1 MPLETIHYPHP
12 HVDPRQPRQDSKA
25 RTNPPVFAWKPDPSQ
40 RKRQFRLQ
48 VGTDEKLKK
57 RVLDEKDLAD
67 PVFLPEKAL
76 APGTYYWRWSQ
87 GDAKSEVFRFK
98 IPKSSVKLEVPSAR
112 DWLDC
117 FSGEHPRFLFPE
129 KPDANTLEVLR
140 DQDPDSIQNLL
151 ESAEAELGKSHHMAE
166 PPYKPDK
173 EKDYQKFRKV
183 QYTVMW
189 GSRKFASGAKAMAMA
204 YTLTGR
210 QEFGKA
216 AARRLASLAKW
227 DPHGST
233 HLEAND
239 EPHMS
244 VIWHGALAAD
254 WCWDCF
260 TKKQREAVIAQMRE
274 RAKITFECM
283 HDRGQYGIERFDSH
297 AGREIV
303 FLANL
308 LLIFHDHIPE
318 AEDWLNW
325 LRPTLCGIWPI
336 WAEDD
341 GAWAE
346 GISYSLA
353 YVEIMTIFAS
363 ALKRSTGVDLY
374 RRPFWKNY
382 ARWRQAMMPPYA
394 EWIGFGDHSERWPQ
408 SWLRG
413 ADVVE
418 LIGRE
423 TATRE
428 FDFYFQE
435 LRREAESMP
444 PTPPERA
451 ILNLT
456 PQLLLCPLPKNPD
469 PAPEQSRQDFLHS
482 FPGAGWAAFR
492 RNLKEADQDIAL
504 IFRSSP
510 FGSVSH
516 SHANNND
523 VAIHVAG
530 KAMAIPTGYYAGYGS
545 PHHGH
550 WVWHTKSHNC
560 VTLSGAPQLLR
571 SPDSRG
577 ELLSH
582 YEDEHIAYILGNA
595 DEGYQDRAQTCRRH
609 LVFFKTENTFLLL
622 DHFVAKPGMTSS
634 FQWNFHSWY
643 PFKVKE
649 KTRQFSLTRQKR
661 VLQGHILFQ
670 KDVFYSLTEGWD
682 PPFSSGLQNTDQWY
696 QQYHLRVT
704 PTPYLDEVRFGVLL
718 SAQAPALSSP
728 DIVVG
733 GDDQKDTA
741 SLGQASVEIFQ
752 KDQTSRKNS
761 LATIQVQG
769 QSYRIGKS
777 GIKKD

>member
-1 MPLETIHYPHP
+1 MSLEKINYPHP
-12 HVDPRQPRQDSKA
+12 HEDPRQPRQNSKA
-25 RTNPPVFAWKPDPSQ
+25 RTNPPVFSWKPEKSEQ
-40 RKRQFRLQ
+40 KREFRLL
-48 VGTDEKLKK
+48 VATDEKLKK
-57 RVLDEKDLAD
+57 RIIDEKSLLD

-76 APGTYYWRWSQ
+76 APGTYFWRWSQ
-87 GDAKSEVFRFK
+87 GETKSEVFSFK
-98 IPKSSVKLEVPSAR
+98 VPKSSVKVEVPPAR
-112 DWLDC
+112 DWLDS
-117 FSGEHPRFLFPE
+117 FSEAHPRFLFPE
-129 KPDANTLEVLR
+129 KPDSETLETLR
-140 DQDPDSIQNLL
+140 ERDPQAVAELL
-151 ESAEAELGKSHHMAE
+151 EDAEAELKKSHHMAE
-166 PPYKPDK
+166 PPDRPNK

-183 QYTVMW
+183 QFTVMW
-189 GSRKFASGAKAMAMA
+189 GSRKFASGAKVLALA

-210 QEFGKA
+210 KEFGKA

-227 DPHGST
+227 DPYGST

-260 TKKQREAVIAQMRE
+260 TEKQKEAVIRQMRE

-283 HDRGQYGIERFDSH
+283 HDHGLYGIERFDSH

-308 LLIFHDHIPE
+308 LLIFHEHIPE

-353 YVEIMTIFAS
+353 YVEIMTIFVS

-382 ARWRQAMMPPYA
+382 ARWRMVMMPPYA

-423 TATRE
+423 TGTRE
-428 FDFYFQE
+428 FDSYFRQ
-435 LRREAESMP
+435 LRKEAAGMP
-444 PTPPERA
+444 PTPQERSMP
-451 ILNLT
+451 NLT
-456 PQLLLCPLPKNPD
+456 PQLLLCPLPRNPQ
-469 PAPEQSRQDFLHS
+469 PEPDQEDQQCLHA
-482 FPGAGWAAFR
+482 FPGAGWASIR
-492 RNLKEADQDIAL
+492 RHLKATNQDLAL
-504 IFRSSP
+504 ILRSSP
-510 FGSVSH
+510 YGSVSH

-530 KAMAIPTGYYAGYGS
+530 KAMAIPSGYYAGYGS

-577 ELLSH
+577 ELLSP

-595 DEGYQDRAQTCRRH
+595 DESYQDRAKTCRRH
-609 LVFFKTENTFLLL
+609 LVYLKEENALLLL

-634 FQWNFHSWY
+634 FQWNLHSWY

-649 KTRQFSLTRQKR
+649 RSREFSLRHKQRTLR
-661 VLQGHILFQ
+661 GHILFQ
-670 KDVFYSLTEGWD
+670 KDVFYSLSEGWD
-682 PPFSSGLQNTDQWY
+682 PPFVTGVQSTKQWFD
-696 QQYHLRVT
+696 QYHFRVT
-704 PTPYLDEVRFGVLL
+704 PTPYLSEVRFGVLFT
-718 SAQAPALSSP
+718 AQAPTLQTSPVKLS
-728 DIVVG
+728 
-733 GDDQKDTA
+733 GDDQVNAAQCGEA
-741 SLGQASVEIFQ
+741 SLEIFQ
-752 KDQTSRKNS
+752 NPENPPKKA
-761 LATIQVQG
+761 LASIQIQG
-769 QSYRIGKS
+769 STYRLEKS
-777 GIKKD
+777 GLKKG